1 MAVSDR
7 GFFAFAAVLAAA
19 GAVSAAEP
27 DWQLT
32 GYSNRPSAVREVAK
46 EGDAVLIRIDTGSA
60 SRLAT
65 GSVCYIYRS
74 KALIAQAVVVEAKR
88 EASVAKVLSGAEVLS
103 GDEVYIKR
111 QPDLQ

>member
-1 MAVSDR
+1 MAVSGR
-7 GFFAFAAVLAAA
+7 GFFAFAAALAAA

-27 DWQLT
+27 HWLLT
-32 GYSNRPSAVREVAK
+32 GHSNRPSAVRGVGK
-46 EGDAVLIRIDTGSA
+46 EGDAVLIKIDTGSA

-111 QPDLQ
+111 QPDL

>member
-1 MAVSDR
+1 MDVSGR
-7 GFFAFAAVLAAA
+7 GFFALAAAFAAA

-27 DWQLT
+27 DWQLS
-32 GYSNRPSAVREVAK
+32 GYLNRPSAVREIAR
-46 EGDAVLIRIDTGSA
+46 EGDAVLIKIDTGSA

-65 GSVCYIYRS
+65 GSVCYVYRS
-74 KALIAQAVVVEAKR
+74 GALIAQAVVVEAKR
-88 EASVAKVLSGAEVLS
+88 ESSVAKVLSGAEVLS